1 MISTFPDSASFITVS
16 VGNEIRVRNGPKPV
30 GGDNQ
35 RLSSEKKTPV
45 FATDP
50 TEDATVK
57 KPLTAEQVQAVMA
70 RLQETLKHVEP
81 RLEISLEKDINQ
93 VIFRVVDKES
103 GDLIRQIP
111 SEKAVELARLFS
123 GHSGLLVEESI

>member
-1 MISTFPDSASFITVS
+1 MISTLSESVSFITVS
-16 VGNEIRVRNGPKPV
+16 VGNEIRVRDGQKPITEDV
-30 GGDNQ
+30 Q
-35 RLSSEKKTPV
+35 RKSETKQPV
-45 FATDP
+45 FAPDS
-50 TEDATVK
+50 TEDSTVNE
-57 KPLTAEQVQAVMA
+57 PLTAEQVQATVA

-81 RLEISLEKDINQ
+81 RIEISLENDINQ

-123 GHSGLLVEESI
+123 GHSGLLVEENI

>member
-1 MISTFPDSASFITVS
+1 MIPTFSESASLITIS
-16 VGNEIRVRNGPKPV
+16 VGNEIRVRDGQKPV
-30 GGDNQ
+30 AGEFQ
-35 RLSSEKKTPV
+35 RISERKAPILV
-45 FATDP
+45 TDSP
-50 TEDATVK
+50 EETTVNG
-57 KPLTAEQVQAVMA
+57 PLTAEQVQATVA

-81 RLEISLEKDINQ
+81 RIEISLEKDINQ

-123 GHSGLLVEESI
+123 GHFGLLVEESI